1 MDEIYNL
8 LLSTIGLSFKEG
20 RLFDDDKMSL
30 VLLKQKY
37 IAENESDIM
46 RNNSILFDPIN
57 NRKLAQYLF
66 NIYIDKEQEDGEMY
80 IVSYQVVPEMIT
92 KDRDLMVRKK
102 LLMIF
107 GDARQVET
115 NYYYNDSLTFIEAIF
130 TASGAPIIPD
140 LSPYD
145 NSEKMPV

>member
-37 IAENESDIM
+37 IAEKESDIM

-66 NIYIDKEQEDGEMY
+66 NMED
-80 IVSYQVVPEMIT
+80 
-92 KDRDLMVRKK
+92 R
-102 LLMIF
+102 
-107 GDARQVET
+107 
-115 NYYYNDSLTFIEAIF
+115 
-130 TASGAPIIPD
+130 
-140 LSPYD
+140 
-145 NSEKMPV
+145 